1 MSLVCWSG
9 GADST
14 LVLHDLLREQKKAKV
29 KVKKRSKQERTDGL
43 ERKLL
48 NKKNPSDVTDVRT
61 ISIRH
66 MQLGANKEQFEARKR
81 IREILRGRGLRFKR
95 AEISFRHR
103 GGFHVK
109 PRGCTQAMVWLSVVM
124 PYLRSGENLYIG
136 YVGGDSVWSHWAN
149 LRRVFDSGATL
160 LGLENVDLI
169 TPLYGVSKAEV
180 LHRLRRARLVRA
192 TWTCEDPKDGRA
204 CGQCTPCRRMVMARY
219 ELRRWPAKEG

>member
-14 LVLHDLLREQKKAKV
+14 LVLCDLLREQKKAK
-29 KVKKRSKQERTDGL
+29 KRSRQERTDGL

-48 NKKNPSDVTDVRT
+48 NKEKLSDVTDVRT

-81 IREILRGRGLRFKR
+81 IREILRGRGLRFRR
-95 AEISFRHR
+95 AEISFRHT

-109 PRGCTQAMVWLSVVM
+109 PCGCTQAMVWLSVAM
-124 PYLRSGENLYIG
+124 PYLRSGEKLYIG
-136 YVGGDSVWSHWAN
+136 YVGGDSIWSYWSH
-149 LRRVFDSGATL
+149 LRQVFDSGASV
-160 LGLENVDLI
+160 LGLANVDLE
-169 TPLYGVSKAEV
+169 TPLFGVSKAEV
-180 LHRLRRARLVRA
+180 MHRLRRARLVRA
-192 TWTCEDPKDGRA
+192 TWTCENPKDGRA
-204 CGQCTPCRRMVMARY
+204 CGQCTPCRRRAVARY